1 MATANV
7 DESPSLLLERNIAYF
22 KDTLLQIQCH
32 NFNWEYQ
39 KVPRIV
45 ANMLIGDLKRI
56 LKCAV
61 FLKENRILLLTE
73 ELDLHSRFELH
84 ENLRKFI
91 DVGFEC
97 RHFHGDFTISHV
109 GHYPDLV
116 SIAAHVI
123 VDGLDQSVLEEDIV
137 YDFPQFE
144 PDVYKYLPLIPK
156 AHSTPHDRMQELVHA
171 IEGLD
176 LDILQHVVGKAILKH
191 GLELIPAKPNRI
203 QYHDQKEPEHNL
215 SHLDQEGV
223 LQASQVMVQQLV
235 EKGMLK
241 GSIPKLDNF
250 NGDPQSTKISF
261 HVWEK
266 QVMALEGDYTPA
278 SIRTAIR
285 NSLKGRAL
293 QDISILPPE
302 TDWKVLLETLRIKY
316 QHKASYDSM
325 LSVFYG
331 LQMTSAEDCAAFSS
345 KLEQKL
351 SYVQA
356 MYPEELNTK
365 QYWHLLRERFFH
377 GLPVN
382 LRTNIRSEY
391 EKGVD
396 YYPLLQAAR
405 MIESELRADPQFKQ
419 LIKLN

>member
-7 DESPSLLLERNIAYF
+7 DESPSILLERNIAYF

-32 NFNWEYQ
+32 NFNWEYE
-39 KVPRIV
+39 KVPRVV

-61 FLKENRILLLTE
+61 FLKENKILLLTE

-97 RHFHGDFTISHV
+97 RHFHGVFTISHV

-123 VDGLDQSVLEEDIV
+123 FDGLDQSVLEEDIV

-176 LDILQHVVGKAILKH
+176 LEILQHVVGKAILKH
-191 GLELIPAKPNRI
+191 GSEFVPTKPNTI
-203 QYHDQKEPEHNL
+203 QYHDHKEPEYNL

-250 NGDPQSTKISF
+250 NGDPQ
-261 HVWEK
+261 
-266 QVMALEGDYTPA
+266 
-278 SIRTAIR
+278 
-285 NSLKGRAL
+285 
-293 QDISILPPE
+293 
-302 TDWKVLLETLRIKY
+302 
-316 QHKASYDSM
+316 
-325 LSVFYG
+325 
-331 LQMTSAEDCAAFSS
+331 
-345 KLEQKL
+345 
-351 SYVQA
+351 
-356 MYPEELNTK
+356 
-365 QYWHLLRERFFH
+365 
-377 GLPVN
+377 
-382 LRTNIRSEY
+382 
-391 EKGVD
+391 
-396 YYPLLQAAR
+396 
-405 MIESELRADPQFKQ
+405 
-419 LIKLN
+419 

>member
-32 NFNWEYQ
+32 NFNWEYE

-91 DVGFEC
+91 DVGFEY

-137 YDFPQFE
+137 YEFPQFE
-144 PDVYKYLPLIPK
+144 PDVYKYRPLIPR

-176 LDILQHVVGKAILKH
+176 LDILQHVVGKAIIKH
-191 GLELIPAKPNRI
+191 GLELVATKPNKI

-215 SHLDQEGV
+215 SHLDQEGY
-223 LQASQVMVQQLV
+223 
-235 EKGMLK
+235 
-241 GSIPKLDNF
+241 I
-250 NGDPQSTKISF
+250 
-261 HVWEK
+261 
-266 QVMALEGDYTPA
+266 
-278 SIRTAIR
+278 
-285 NSLKGRAL
+285 
-293 QDISILPPE
+293 ILPPE
-302 TDWKVLLETLRIKY
+302 ANWKVLLETLRIKY

-382 LRTNIRSEY
+382 LRTNPRSEY

-405 MIESELRADPQFKQ
+405 MIESELRADPQFKTLDKTELKGDKKPKAKGLL
-419 LIKLN
+419 LICLVLTRI